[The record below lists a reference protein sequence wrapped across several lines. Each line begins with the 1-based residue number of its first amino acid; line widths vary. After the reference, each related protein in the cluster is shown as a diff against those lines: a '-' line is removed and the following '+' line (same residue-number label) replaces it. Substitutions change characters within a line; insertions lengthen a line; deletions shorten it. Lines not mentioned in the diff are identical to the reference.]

1 MSVLKFMLFAS
12 RKFSVVE
19 FALFFKFLLDC
30 VFAEF

>member
-1 MSVLKFMLFAS
+1 MSVVKFMLFAS

-19 FALFFKFLLDC
+19 FALFLNFLFDC